1 LDSYESYAVGTRKNG
16 TIYMLQEVKIPRCWT
31 TSPDDAM
38 LFFTKEEVEFVIQKF
53 NVPNAYV
60 AIIKMACS

>member
-1 LDSYESYAVGTRKNG
+1 
-16 TIYMLQEVKIPRCWT
+16 MLQEVKIPRCWT